1 MTFLGLILFVEITL
15 NTITYLSLPIGKNHR
30 RYMKLTTGIS
40 KRNFYSLL
48 WHAGFLALSR
58 PFMDVDTV
66 IPAMLVDAGGSAI
79 QIGILTAIMMGGS
92 SFTQLIFAPFISN
105 YAYKKKFLLIGINS
119 RILALF
125 GMGIML
131 FYSAAIN
138 PSMVIWLIFLLITI
152 FSISGAFANISYTDI
167 FGKSVLQKSRKPF
180 FSLKQVINGTLL
192 FISALL
198 AKKALGITNY
208 PYNYGYMFFIAFGA
222 LFVASLGFWNLKE
235 VVPSKMKVSSPAHF
249 LSLIKGELK
258 SNPRLK
264 YFLGFINTMGISISL
279 LPFIILFGKEIYH
292 TESSATGWFLLF
304 KIIGSVTTGFILFLL
319 AGKYKYRNLLYGGA
333 LFSVLMPL
341 LLFIPVH
348 MPALVTIFV
357 VGGVVFTAYSISMNG
372 VLLEISGTANRA
384 LYTGIA
390 GAGNILPAI
399 FPLLGG
405 WIIKHYGFTPFFVLY
420 SLTILSSIY
429 FIYKL
434 NCKK

>member
-1 MTFLGLILFVEITL
+1 
-15 NTITYLSLPIGKNHR
+15 
-30 RYMKLTTGIS
+30 MKLTSKIS

-66 IPAMLVDAGGSAI
+66 IPAMLVDAGGSAV

-125 GMGIML
+125 GMGVML
-131 FYSAAIN
+131 FYSASIN
-138 PSMVIWLIFLLITI
+138 PANVIWLIFFLISI
-152 FSISGAFANISYTDI
+152 FSLSGAFANIGYTDI
-167 FGKSVLQKSRKPF
+167 FGKSVLPESRKPF
-180 FSLKQVINGTLL
+180 FSLKQVINGVLL

-198 AKKALGITNY
+198 AKKALAIDDY
-208 PYNYGYMFFIAFGA
+208 PFNYGYMFFIAFGA
-222 LFVASLGFWNLKE
+222 LFMASLGFWNLKE
-235 VVPSKMKVSSPAHF
+235 VVPSKMKVSSPKHF
-249 LSLIKGELK
+249 LSLIKSELK
-258 SNPRLK
+258 RNPRLK
-264 YFLGFINTMGISISL
+264 YFLGFINTMGISVSL
-279 LPFIILFGKEIYH
+279 LPFIILYGKEVVG

-304 KIIGSVTTGFILFLL
+304 KIVGSVLTGLILFIL
-319 AGKYKYRNLLYGGA
+319 AGKYKYRNLLYGSA
-333 LFSVLMPL
+333 LFSVMMPL

-348 MPALVTIFV
+348 MPALITIFV

-372 VLLEISGTANRA
+372 VLLEISGTENRA

-399 FPLLGG
+399 FPLLSG
-405 WIIKHYGFTPFFVLY
+405 WIIKNHGFEPFFIMY
-420 SLTILSSIY
+420 SLTILTSLY

>member
-1 MTFLGLILFVEITL
+1 MNLT
-15 NTITYLSLPIGKNHR
+15 GK
-30 RYMKLTTGIS
+30 IS

-66 IPAMLVDAGGSAI
+66 IPAMMVDAGGTAM

-105 YAYKKKFLLIGINS
+105 FAYKKKFLLLGINS

-131 FYSAAIN
+131 FYSAQIEPAN
-138 PSMVIWLIFLLITI
+138 VIWLIFLLITI
-152 FSISGAFANISYTDI
+152 FSLSGAFANISYTDI
-167 FGKSVLQKSRKPF
+167 FGKSVLPESRKPF

-192 FISALL
+192 FVSALL
-198 AKKALGITNY
+198 AKKALGVAEY

-222 LFVASLGFWNLKE
+222 LFMASLGFWNLKE
-235 VVPSKMKVSSPAHF
+235 VTPSKLKVSSPKHF
-249 LSLIKGELK
+249 VSLIKAELK

-279 LPFIILFGKEIYH
+279 LPFIILYGKEVLH

-304 KIIGSVTTGFILFLL
+304 KIVGSVLTGFILFLL
-319 AGKYKYRNLLYGGA
+319 AGKYKYRNLLYGSA
-333 LFSVLMPL
+333 AFSVMMPL
-341 LLFIPVH
+341 LLFIPFQ

-372 VLLEISGTANRA
+372 VLLEISGTTNRA

-405 WIIKHYGFTPFFVLY
+405 WIIKSYGYEPFFMLY
-420 SLTILSSIY
+420 SLTILSSLY

>member
-1 MTFLGLILFVEITL
+1 V
-15 NTITYLSLPIGKNHR
+15 
-30 RYMKLTTGIS
+30 KLTSKIS

-66 IPAMLVDAGGSAI
+66 IPAMLVDAGGSAV

-125 GMGIML
+125 GMGVML
-131 FYSAAIN
+131 FYSASIN
-138 PSMVIWLIFLLITI
+138 PANVIWLIFFLISI
-152 FSISGAFANISYTDI
+152 FSLSGAFANIGYTDI
-167 FGKSVLQKSRKPF
+167 FGKSVLPESRKPF
-180 FSLKQVINGTLL
+180 FSLKQVINGVLL

-198 AKKALGITNY
+198 AKKALAIDDY
-208 PYNYGYMFFIAFGA
+208 PFNYGYMFFIAFGA
-222 LFVASLGFWNLKE
+222 LFMASLGFWNLKE
-235 VVPSKMKVSSPAHF
+235 VVPSKMKVSSPKHF
-249 LSLIKGELK
+249 LSLIKSELK

-264 YFLGFINTMGISISL
+264 YFLGFINTMGISVSL
-279 LPFIILFGKEIYH
+279 LPFIILYGKEVVG

-304 KIIGSVTTGFILFLL
+304 KIVGSVLTGLILFIL
-319 AGKYKYRNLLYGGA
+319 AGKYKYRNLLYGSA
-333 LFSVLMPL
+333 LFSVMMPL

-348 MPALVTIFV
+348 MPALITIFV

-372 VLLEISGTANRA
+372 VLLEISGTENRA

-399 FPLLGG
+399 FPLLSG
-405 WIIKHYGFTPFFVLY
+405 WIIKNHGFEPFFIMY
-420 SLTILSSIY
+420 SLTILTSLY

>member
-1 MTFLGLILFVEITL
+1 MPLLI
-15 NTITYLSLPIGKNHR
+15 YLCQPKQRGVAL
-30 RYMKLTTGIS
+30 MKLTAKIS

-66 IPAMLVDAGGSAI
+66 IPAMMVDAGGSAM

-105 YAYKKKFLLIGINS
+105 YSYKKKFLLMGINF

-125 GMGIML
+125 GMGVML
-131 FYSAAIN
+131 FYSSEISA
-138 PSMVIWLIFLLITI
+138 SMVIGLIFLLITI

-167 FGKSVLQKSRKPF
+167 FGKSVLQESRKPF

-192 FISALL
+192 FVSALL
-198 AKKALGITNY
+198 AKKALGITGY
-208 PYNYGYMFFIAFGA
+208 PDNYGYMFLIAFGA
-222 LFVASLGFWNLKE
+222 LFMASLGFWNLKE
-235 VVPSKMKVSSPAHF
+235 VVPSKMKVSSPGHF
-249 LSLIKGELK
+249 LSLIKIELK
-258 SNPRLK
+258 TNPRLK

-279 LPFIILFGKEIYH
+279 LPFIILFGKEIFN
-292 TESSATGWFLLF
+292 TGSSATGWFLLF

-348 MPALVTIFV
+348 MPALISIFI

-372 VLLEISGTANRA
+372 VLLEISGTTNRA

-390 GAGNILPAI
+390 GAGNILPAV

-405 WIIKHYGFTPFFVLY
+405 WIVKNYGFVPFFILY
-420 SLTILSSIY
+420 SLTVLSSLY

>member
-1 MTFLGLILFVEITL
+1 MDKILFL
-15 NTITYLSLPIGKNHR
+15 TYLCHPEKKEGNNS
-30 RYMKLTTGIS
+30 MKLTNKIS
-40 KRNFYSLL
+40 KRNVYSLL

-66 IPAMLVDAGGSAI
+66 IPAMLVDAGGSAM

-105 YAYKKKFLLIGINS
+105 FAFKKKFLLIGINS

-125 GMGIML
+125 GMGVML
-131 FYSAAIN
+131 FYSSILN
-138 PSMVIWLIFLLITI
+138 HSMVIGLIFLLITI

-167 FGKSVLQKSRKPF
+167 FGKSVFPDSRKPF
-180 FSLKQVINGTLL
+180 FSLKQVITGTLL

-198 AKKALGITNY
+198 AKKALGFTNY

-222 LFVASLGFWNLKE
+222 LFMASLGFWNLKE
-235 VVPSKMKVSSPAHF
+235 VVPSKMNVNNPRHF
-249 LSLIKGELK
+249 IQLIISELK
-258 SNPRLK
+258 ANPRLK

-279 LPFIILFGKEIYH
+279 LPFIVLFGKEVFH

-304 KIIGSVTTGFILFLL
+304 KIIGSVSTGFILFLF

-333 LFSVLMPL
+333 LFSVLIPL

-372 VLLEISGTANRA
+372 VLLEISGTTNRA

-405 WIIKHYGFTPFFVLY
+405 WIVKNYGFIPFFILY
-420 SLTILSSIY
+420 SFTILTSLY